1 MYPDQQTP
9 IEQLMNLG
17 PASGRWLHPA
27 GIRTLGDLQN
37 VPLGVLYEQ
46 VKRRVP
52 RCNSMFLYA
61 VQGALMNLH
70 ANALPQEIKRQ
81 LRFGARVVNQKLKRE
96 KSELKQRMAA
106 SGLAEE

>member
-1 MYPDQQTP
+1 MYPDEQTP

-17 PASGRWLHPA
+17 PASGRWLHPV
-27 GIRTLGDLQN
+27 GIRTLGDLQG

-52 RCNSMFLYA
+52 RCNSAFLFA

-70 ANALPQEIKRQ
+70 ANALPPDIKRQ
-81 LRFGARVVNQKLKRE
+81 LRFGARIVNQKLKKE
-96 KSELKQRMAA
+96 KLEQKQRMAE